1 MIKITALESLEIN
14 SDSLKVKVE
23 NDGDLI
29 ESPIGATFGFGDESR
44 IIPQYFVTL
53 RESTVLNSG
62 VSTLKLIPNHHAQI
76 QINDIS
82 YLKS

>member
-1 MIKITALESLEIN
+1 MIKIIAFESLKIN
-14 SDSLKVKVE
+14 SDSLKVRVE
-23 NDGDLI
+23 NDGDSI
-29 ESPIGATFGFGDESR
+29 KSPIGATFGFGDESR

-76 QINDIS
+76 QTNDIS
-82 YLKS
+82 YLRS